1 MRIRST
7 LKEFLVSFRNY
18 CFAETRNSKDEN
30 YAEGAHLQM
39 FISIIFIYLCALP
52 TLLIPVILRI
62 SPLLLSYMKAY
73 SVLKI
78 VFAFTNLVVL
88 GWLSLQITKK
98 VAATPVDRTWNK
110 DKLRQ
115 LRPIYL
121 AFMTLGLALMFASIY
136 LSSKIILL
144 LDP

>member
-1 MRIRST
+1 MGIRAT

-18 CFAETRNSKDEN
+18 CFAETSNSKDEN

-39 FISIIFIYLCALP
+39 FISIVFVYLCALP
-52 TLLIPVILRI
+52 AFLFPVAFRI

-73 SVLKI
+73 SGLKI
-78 VFAFTNLVVL
+78 VFAFSNLVVL

-98 VAATPVDRTWNK
+98 VAATPVDRTWSK

-144 LDP
+144 LDA